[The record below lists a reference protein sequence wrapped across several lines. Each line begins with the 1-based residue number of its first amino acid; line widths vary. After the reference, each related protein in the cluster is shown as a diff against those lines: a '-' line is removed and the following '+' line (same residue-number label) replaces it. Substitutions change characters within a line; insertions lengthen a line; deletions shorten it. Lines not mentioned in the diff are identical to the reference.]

1 MTPLTLAALICAV
14 LWAVCLTVLLVARH
28 ETDRQAALILG
39 CAFSVCFAVMAL
51 AG

>member
-1 MTPLTLAALICAV
+1 MTPLTLATLLCAV

-28 ETDRQAALILG
+28 EADRRAALILG
-39 CAFSVCFAVMAL
+39 CAFSATFAVMAL